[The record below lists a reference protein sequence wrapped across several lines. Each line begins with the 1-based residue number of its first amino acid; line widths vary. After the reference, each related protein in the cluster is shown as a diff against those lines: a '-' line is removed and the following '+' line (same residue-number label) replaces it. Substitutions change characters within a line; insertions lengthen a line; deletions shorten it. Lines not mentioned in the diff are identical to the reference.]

1 MYAIMVD
8 YYRWSEEK
16 GDYTEP
22 LYLGLEG
29 KLKIFVFDEEITERT
44 KLFKT
49 AKAAG
54 YYVDKHF
61 GPDRQRICFKSV
73 KIVEVEKGA

>member
-22 LYLGLEG
+22 LYLALEG
-29 KLKIFVFDEEITERT
+29 ERKLFTFEGSVTERT
-44 KLFKT
+44 KVFKT
-49 AKAAG
+49 AKEAG
-54 YYVDKHF
+54 EYVDKHF
-61 GPDRQRICFKSV
+61 WIDKQRVCFKNV
-73 KIVEVEKGA
+73 KIVEI